1 MFAIFEFG
9 GKQYKATKGT
19 TLKLEKIQE
28 KNKETFFDKV
38 LLVSDENNETIV
50 GSPYVK
56 GYAVHAKIIDTVK
69 DKKVLIFKKKRRHNY
84 RRKIADFYD
93 YELSDLN
100 NVKLTRTD
108 PGSSRHL
115 YVIRVSERDKL
126 ARYLLKNK
134 IPIQFHYPY
143 SLNKSRALSKHKKVK
158 LIKFY

>member
-38 LLVSDENNETIV
+38 LLVSDKNNETIV

-84 RRKIADFYD
+84 RRKIGHRQTVTFVKIIDVIKTKSVEAVTGKIKTK
-93 YELSDLN
+93 SDSKVTKQKKSEITSN
-100 NVKLTRTD
+100 KGVEN
-108 PGSSRHL
+108 GS
-115 YVIRVSERDKL
+115 
-126 ARYLLKNK
+126 
-134 IPIQFHYPY
+134 
-143 SLNKSRALSKHKKVK
+143 
-158 LIKFY
+158 

>member
-84 RRKIADFYD
+84 RRKIGHRQTVTFVKIIDVIKTKSV
-93 YELSDLN
+93 EVVTGKLKTKSDSKVTKQKKSEITSN
-100 NVKLTRTD
+100 KGVEN
-108 PGSSRHL
+108 GS
-115 YVIRVSERDKL
+115 
-126 ARYLLKNK
+126 
-134 IPIQFHYPY
+134 
-143 SLNKSRALSKHKKVK
+143 
-158 LIKFY
+158 

>member
-84 RRKIADFYD
+84 RRKIGHRQTVTFVKIIDVIKTKSVEAVTGKIKTK
-93 YELSDLN
+93 SDSKVTKQKKSEITSN
-100 NVKLTRTD
+100 RGVEN
-108 PGSSRHL
+108 GS
-115 YVIRVSERDKL
+115 
-126 ARYLLKNK
+126 
-134 IPIQFHYPY
+134 
-143 SLNKSRALSKHKKVK
+143 
-158 LIKFY
+158 

>member
-84 RRKIADFYD
+84 RRKIGHRQTVTFVKIIDVIKTKSV
-93 YELSDLN
+93 ESVTSKIKTKSDSKVTKQKKSEVTSN
-100 NVKLTRTD
+100 KGVKN
-108 PGSSRHL
+108 GS
-115 YVIRVSERDKL
+115 
-126 ARYLLKNK
+126 
-134 IPIQFHYPY
+134 
-143 SLNKSRALSKHKKVK
+143 
-158 LIKFY
+158 

>member
-84 RRKIADFYD
+84 RRKIGHRLTVTFVKIIDVIKTKSVEAVTGKIKTK
-93 YELSDLN
+93 SDSKVTKQKKSEITSSKGVEN
-100 NVKLTRTD
+100 
-108 PGSSRHL
+108 GS
-115 YVIRVSERDKL
+115 
-126 ARYLLKNK
+126 
-134 IPIQFHYPY
+134 
-143 SLNKSRALSKHKKVK
+143 
-158 LIKFY
+158 

>member
-9 GKQYKATKGT
+9 GKQYKATKGA

-56 GYAVHAKIIDTVK
+56 DYAVHAKIIDTVK

-84 RRKIADFYD
+84 RRKIGHRQTVTFVKIIDVIKTKSVEAVTGKIKTK
-93 YELSDLN
+93 SDSTVTKQKKN
-100 NVKLTRTD
+100 EESSNKGVEN
-108 PGSSRHL
+108 GS
-115 YVIRVSERDKL
+115 
-126 ARYLLKNK
+126 
-134 IPIQFHYPY
+134 
-143 SLNKSRALSKHKKVK
+143 
-158 LIKFY
+158 

>member
-84 RRKIADFYD
+84 RRKIGHRQTVTFVKIIDVTKTKSV
-93 YELSDLN
+93 ESVTSKIKTKSDSKVTKQKKSEITSN
-100 NVKLTRTD
+100 KGVEN
-108 PGSSRHL
+108 GS
-115 YVIRVSERDKL
+115 
-126 ARYLLKNK
+126 
-134 IPIQFHYPY
+134 
-143 SLNKSRALSKHKKVK
+143 
-158 LIKFY
+158 

>member
-84 RRKIADFYD
+84 RRKIGHRQTVTFVKIIDVIKTKSVEAVTGKIKTK
-93 YELSDLN
+93 SDSKVTKQKKSEITSN
-100 NVKLTRTD
+100 KGVEN
-108 PGSSRHL
+108 GS
-115 YVIRVSERDKL
+115 
-126 ARYLLKNK
+126 
-134 IPIQFHYPY
+134 
-143 SLNKSRALSKHKKVK
+143 
-158 LIKFY
+158 

>member
-56 GYAVHAKIIDTVK
+56 DYAVHAKIIDTVK

-84 RRKIADFYD
+84 RRKIGHRQTVTFVKIIDVIKTKSVEAVTGKIKIK
-93 YELSDLN
+93 SDS
-100 NVKLTRTD
+100 NVTKQKKSEITSNKGVEN
-108 PGSSRHL
+108 GS
-115 YVIRVSERDKL
+115 
-126 ARYLLKNK
+126 
-134 IPIQFHYPY
+134 
-143 SLNKSRALSKHKKVK
+143 
-158 LIKFY
+158 

>member
-56 GYAVHAKIIDTVK
+56 DYAVHAKIIDTVK

-84 RRKIADFYD
+84 RRKIGHRQTVTFVKIIDVIKTKSVEAVTGKIKTK
-93 YELSDLN
+93 SDSKVTKQKKSEETSN
-100 NVKLTRTD
+100 KGVEN
-108 PGSSRHL
+108 GS
-115 YVIRVSERDKL
+115 
-126 ARYLLKNK
+126 
-134 IPIQFHYPY
+134 
-143 SLNKSRALSKHKKVK
+143 
-158 LIKFY
+158 

>member
-28 KNKETFFDKV
+28 KNKETFFDKL
-38 LLVSDENNETIV
+38 LLVSDENTETIV

-84 RRKIADFYD
+84 RRKIGHRQTVTFVKIIDVIKTKSV
-93 YELSDLN
+93 EVVTGKLKTKSDSKVTKQKKSEITSSKGVEN
-100 NVKLTRTD
+100 
-108 PGSSRHL
+108 GS
-115 YVIRVSERDKL
+115 
-126 ARYLLKNK
+126 
-134 IPIQFHYPY
+134 
-143 SLNKSRALSKHKKVK
+143 
-158 LIKFY
+158 

>member
-38 LLVSDENNETIV
+38 LLVSDENNETII

-56 GYAVHAKIIDTVK
+56 GYVVHAKIIDTVK

-84 RRKIADFYD
+84 RRKIGHRQTVTF
-93 YELSDLN
+93 
-100 NVKLTRTD
+100 VKIIDITKTKSVVTD
-108 PGSSRHL
+108 TAKIEKKTDSKVTNQKKSEVTSKKGIENGS
-115 YVIRVSERDKL
+115 
-126 ARYLLKNK
+126 
-134 IPIQFHYPY
+134 
-143 SLNKSRALSKHKKVK
+143 
-158 LIKFY
+158 

>member
-84 RRKIADFYD
+84 RRKIGHRQTVTFVKIIDVIKTKSVEAVTGKIKTK
-93 YELSDLN
+93 SDSK
-100 NVKLTRTD
+100 VT
-108 PGSSRHL
+108 
-115 YVIRVSERDKL
+115 
-126 ARYLLKNK
+126 
-134 IPIQFHYPY
+134 
-143 SLNKSRALSKHKKVK
+143 KHKKSEITSNKGVENGS
-158 LIKFY
+158 

>member
-56 GYAVHAKIIDTVK
+56 DYAVHAKIIDTVK

-84 RRKIADFYD
+84 RRKIGHRQTVTFVKIIDVIKTKSVEAVTGKIKTK
-93 YELSDLN
+93 SDSKVTKQKKSEITSN
-100 NVKLTRTD
+100 KGVEN
-108 PGSSRHL
+108 GS
-115 YVIRVSERDKL
+115 
-126 ARYLLKNK
+126 
-134 IPIQFHYPY
+134 
-143 SLNKSRALSKHKKVK
+143 
-158 LIKFY
+158 

>member
-84 RRKIADFYD
+84 RRKIGHRQTVTFVKIIDVIKTKSVEAVTGKIKTK
-93 YELSDLN
+93 SDSKVTKQKKSEITSSKGVEN
-100 NVKLTRTD
+100 
-108 PGSSRHL
+108 GS
-115 YVIRVSERDKL
+115 
-126 ARYLLKNK
+126 
-134 IPIQFHYPY
+134 
-143 SLNKSRALSKHKKVK
+143 
-158 LIKFY
+158 

>member
-38 LLVSDENNETIV
+38 LLVSDKNNETIV

-84 RRKIADFYD
+84 RRKIGHRQTVTFVKIIDVIKTKSVEAVTGKIKTK
-93 YELSDLN
+93 SDSKVTKQKKSEITSN
-100 NVKLTRTD
+100 RGVEN
-108 PGSSRHL
+108 GS
-115 YVIRVSERDKL
+115 
-126 ARYLLKNK
+126 
-134 IPIQFHYPY
+134 
-143 SLNKSRALSKHKKVK
+143 
-158 LIKFY
+158 

>member
-84 RRKIADFYD
+84 RRKIGHRQTVTFVKIIDVIKTKSVEAVTGKIKTK
-93 YELSDLN
+93 SDSKVTKQKKSEGTSN
-100 NVKLTRTD
+100 KGVEN
-108 PGSSRHL
+108 GS
-115 YVIRVSERDKL
+115 
-126 ARYLLKNK
+126 
-134 IPIQFHYPY
+134 
-143 SLNKSRALSKHKKVK
+143 
-158 LIKFY
+158 

>member
-84 RRKIADFYD
+84 RRKIGHRQTVTF
-93 YELSDLN
+93 
-100 NVKLTRTD
+100 VKIIDVIKTKSVEAVTGKIKTKFD
-108 PGSSRHL
+108 SKVTKQKKSEITSNKGVENGS
-115 YVIRVSERDKL
+115 
-126 ARYLLKNK
+126 
-134 IPIQFHYPY
+134 
-143 SLNKSRALSKHKKVK
+143 
-158 LIKFY
+158 

>member
-84 RRKIADFYD
+84 RRKIGHRQTVTFVKIIDVIKTKSVEAVTGKIKTK
-93 YELSDLN
+93 SDSKVTKQKKSEVTSN
-100 NVKLTRTD
+100 KGVKN
-108 PGSSRHL
+108 GS
-115 YVIRVSERDKL
+115 
-126 ARYLLKNK
+126 
-134 IPIQFHYPY
+134 
-143 SLNKSRALSKHKKVK
+143 
-158 LIKFY
+158 

>member
-38 LLVSDENNETIV
+38 LLVSDGNNETIV

-84 RRKIADFYD
+84 RRKIGHRQTVTFVKIIDVIKTKSVEAVTGKIKTK
-93 YELSDLN
+93 SDSKVTKQKKSEITSSKGVEN
-100 NVKLTRTD
+100 
-108 PGSSRHL
+108 GS
-115 YVIRVSERDKL
+115 
-126 ARYLLKNK
+126 
-134 IPIQFHYPY
+134 
-143 SLNKSRALSKHKKVK
+143 
-158 LIKFY
+158 

>member
-56 GYAVHAKIIDTVK
+56 DYAVHAKIIDTVK

-84 RRKIADFYD
+84 RRKIGHRQIVTFVKIIDVIKKESVEAVTAKIKTK
-93 YELSDLN
+93 SDSKVTKQKKSDVTSN
-100 NVKLTRTD
+100 KGIEN
-108 PGSSRHL
+108 GS
-115 YVIRVSERDKL
+115 
-126 ARYLLKNK
+126 
-134 IPIQFHYPY
+134 
-143 SLNKSRALSKHKKVK
+143 
-158 LIKFY
+158 

>member
-84 RRKIADFYD
+84 RRKIGHRQTVTFVKIIDVIKTKSV
-93 YELSDLN
+93 ESVTSKIKTKSDSKVTKQKKSEGTSN
-100 NVKLTRTD
+100 KGVEN
-108 PGSSRHL
+108 GS
-115 YVIRVSERDKL
+115 
-126 ARYLLKNK
+126 
-134 IPIQFHYPY
+134 
-143 SLNKSRALSKHKKVK
+143 
-158 LIKFY
+158 